1 MEKTEMT
8 NKYGLQISEPQKRL
22 WVGEVINGSVY
33 RCLYSDTWGGNRMKG
48 TREKTIENA
57 KLIVKALNA
66 FDSSIDA
73 PYCHD
78 LEQRV
83 ELLEMQLEEMQAKA
97 AAYDRLMSG
106 GKKTLKEWANIFNR
120 PMVVTQ
126 SRLIALACRDIPEIR
141 TTKQLKHEYSD
152 WIDPKDLYGEYVFF
166 IPIEYIDFNG
176 DWKDSLT
183 LPDRW
188 EANHAN

>member
-1 MEKTEMT
+1 MEKSEMMKRYEAETGSEAIDYLTE
-8 NKYGLQISEPQKRL
+8 YPFDE
-22 WVGEVINGSVY
+22 Y
-33 RCLYSDTWGGNRMKG
+33 
-48 TREKTIENA
+48 TRW
-57 KLIVKALNA
+57 
-66 FDSSIDA
+66 
-73 PYCHD
+73 
-78 LEQRV
+78 LE
-83 ELLEMQLEEMQAKA
+83 AKA

-166 IPIEYIDFNG
+166 IPIEYIDFSG

-183 LPDRW
+183 LPDGW
-188 EANHAN
+188 EEK